1 MKRETL
7 QKRIIALHLTRSKA
21 TSVVNELAGIGTSG
35 MIFDKL
41 IRPCYVQGKG
51 RYIHN
56 CDHTAAITSLL
67 TALKIKFKV
76 GNDAKLGGLAGNYI
90 NIKTKIID

>member
-7 QKRIIALHLTRSKA
+7 QKRIIALHLTNSKA
-21 TSVVNELAGIGTSG
+21 TSVVKELSGIGASE
-35 MIFDKL
+35 MIFSGL
-41 IRPCYVQGKG
+41 IRPCYVQGRG

-67 TALKIKFKV
+67 TALKIKFEV
-76 GNDAKLGGLAGNYI
+76 GNDAKFGGLAGNYI
-90 NIKTKIID
+90 KIKTKIV